1 MAAYRAALATIW
13 LIFIVVWVVAA
24 FTAKK
29 NVGGGR
35 RWWREA
41 GLRFVIIALVL
52 MLLRIPILHNAVRHG
67 RAHML
72 TVDPRLALLG
82 LIICALGIALAIW
95 ARVYL
100 GSNWGLPMS
109 RKAQPE
115 LVTTG
120 PYKFVR
126 HPIYSGLFLA
136 LVGSAF
142 AESYVWLIALVFV
155 GAYFLYSA
163 RAEERLMTETFPD
176 QYPVYQKHTKML
188 VPFLL

>member
-1 MAAYRAALATIW
+1 MAVYRTALAALW

-24 FTAKK
+24 FSAKK
-29 NVGGGR
+29 NVGVR
-35 RWWREA
+35 SWSREA
-41 GLRFVIIALVL
+41 GLRFIIFALVL
-52 MLLRIPILHNAVRHG
+52 MLLRIPILRNAVQHG
-67 RAHML
+67 RAHLL

-82 LIICALGIALAIW
+82 LILCALGVALAIW

-109 RKAQPE
+109 HKAQPE

-120 PYKFVR
+120 PYAFVR
-126 HPIYSGLFLA
+126 HPIYSGLLLA
-136 LVGSAF
+136 ILGSAL
-142 AESYVWLIALVFV
+142 AESYVWLIPLVV
-155 GAYFLYSA
+155 AGGYFLYSA

-188 VPFLL
+188 VPFIL